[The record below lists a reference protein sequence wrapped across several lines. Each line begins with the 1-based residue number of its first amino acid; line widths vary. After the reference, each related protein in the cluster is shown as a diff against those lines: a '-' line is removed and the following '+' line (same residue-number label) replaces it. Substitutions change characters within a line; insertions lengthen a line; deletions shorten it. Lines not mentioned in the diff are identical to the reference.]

1 MKTMNL
7 SDDEA
12 QIILDRRADEHHKK
26 ATFAFQVKSIRVA
39 NAYFEWAKKNSF
51 LEPTFG
57 TFINSFCYEGNDKQV
72 MQKAVLEIWH
82 LVFSLQI
89 PKEKSSC

>member
-1 MKTMNL
+1 MITMRL
-7 SDDEA
+7 SDEEA
-12 QIILDRRADEHHKK
+12 KIISDRRAEKHHKK
-26 ATFAFQVKSIRVA
+26 ATFAFQVKSIQVA
-39 NAYFEWAKKNSF
+39 SEYFEWAKKNSF

-57 TFINSFCYEGNDKQV
+57 TFVNSFCYEGNDKQV
-72 MQKAVLEIWH
+72 MQQAVLKIWH